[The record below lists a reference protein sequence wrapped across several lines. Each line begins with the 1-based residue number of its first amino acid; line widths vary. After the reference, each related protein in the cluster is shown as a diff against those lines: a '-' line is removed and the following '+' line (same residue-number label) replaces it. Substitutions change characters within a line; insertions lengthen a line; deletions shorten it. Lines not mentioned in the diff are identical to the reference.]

1 MPNNQLAEQD
11 INQGTLGRNLFYHH
25 NDNILGRIIP
35 PYAAAYKSD
44 TETTSTYIYQQSY
57 VLSGS
62 VKNDMKGSYILKC
75 NHCQLYKGEISYNS
89 NSIMIVKTIGLA
101 KKQNIQGKEKHIT
114 LSHDHID
121 VLFYVIKILK
131 AWIPHYQW

>member
-75 NHCQLYKGEISYNS
+75 NHCQLYKGDISYNS
-89 NSIMIVKTIGLA
+89 T
-101 KKQNIQGKEKHIT
+101 KQFRKLSFHNDRKNNRTGKETKHPRKGKT
-114 LSHDHID
+114 QLPLTRSHRCPF
-121 VLFYVIKILK
+121 LCY
-131 AWIPHYQW
+131 